1 MFVLADR
8 DGKVDFLF
16 VNVLVDV
23 DTVDVEP
30 GTKVEKLIVDVD
42 KLSVIVDVTAV
53 VLVLVLDLYGVGD
66 IVEGIL
72 DDEEALLDDGAADG
86 DVISLEVVVVDEDEL
101 DNEEVM
107 SEV

>member
-1 MFVLADR
+1 MFVLADI

-53 VLVLVLDLYGVGD
+53 VLVLVLDLY
-66 IVEGIL
+66 
-72 DDEEALLDDGAADG
+72 
-86 DVISLEVVVVDEDEL
+86 
-101 DNEEVM
+101 
-107 SEV
+107 

>member
-1 MFVLADR
+1 MFVLADI

-42 KLSVIVDVTAV
+42 KLSVIVDVIAV
-53 VLVLVLDLYGVGD
+53 VLVLVLLRVGD
-66 IVEGIL
+66 
-72 DDEEALLDDGAADG
+72 
-86 DVISLEVVVVDEDEL
+86 
-101 DNEEVM
+101 
-107 SEV
+107 